1 MSAANVSR
9 ELEFRS
15 CSKRYIGA
23 NPKSVLTFVRGE
35 ATKSQRG
42 FLSLI
47 RIVIRSPST
56 IQDRLCRR
64 IVKES
69 RRELD
74 TSIRRKLLL
83 SVTGEY
89 LKDILLHV
97 ILSNSAYR
105 MYRRIS
111 IGLVEGYYT

>member
-1 MSAANVSR
+1 
-9 ELEFRS
+9 
-15 CSKRYIGA
+15 
-23 NPKSVLTFVRGE
+23 
-35 ATKSQRG
+35 
-42 FLSLI
+42 
-47 RIVIRSPST
+47 
-56 IQDRLCRR
+56 
-64 IVKES
+64 VKES

-83 SVTGEY
+83 SVTGEC
-89 LKDILLHV
+89 LKGILLHV